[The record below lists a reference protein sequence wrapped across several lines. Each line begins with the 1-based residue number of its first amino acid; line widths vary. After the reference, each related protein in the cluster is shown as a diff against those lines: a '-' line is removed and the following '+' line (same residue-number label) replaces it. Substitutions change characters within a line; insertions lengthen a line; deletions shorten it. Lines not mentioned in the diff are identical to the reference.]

1 MQKGICRSYGRPDL
15 EPNLQSMKISLYEV
29 KFGLLLLTF
38 FIVYTN
44 ARAGSPD
51 YRIVSGIGPAEGP
64 GEVNMP
70 FEFPG
75 WNRKQ
80 AITINGSMVSG
91 STDLADF
98 PFLVTLDHLDAEV
111 VNGGFHSA
119 LNGGGDLRFSS
130 DAEGNTRLAIEV
142 VEFVTSPTLTDRK
155 CQIWV
160 KVPNISATSDT
171 IIYVWYNNAGET
183 QPPASDPFGSQ
194 AVWSNGFVSQW
205 HLEQDPSANS
215 PQFFDS
221 STNGNHGVASAT
233 MVAADSKTAQIGRG
247 IELDGSTK
255 FVTLGNP
262 SSLNLTAN
270 MTISI
275 WFRPKTNSDGY
286 LFAKRA
292 ETVNTGYTMLMVGGG
307 PVAYH
312 DGSKWYQTGM
322 VPNID
327 QWNYLS
333 IKFNTAGTAFTMFL
347 NGAFSAEFS
356 IPQMPDGLAQNLYL
370 GKRGPDNFHFNGFLD
385 EFKIADTVRSNDWIS
400 TEYNN
405 QNSPSTFASKGI
417 PEDLNGDGTAAGGL
431 WDQLGNDIGYID
443 GNVGIG
449 TVPQSGYRL
458 AVDGTVHTREVR
470 IDIEN
475 WPDYVFMP
483 DYRLPSLQDVKK
495 HIDDKGHLAN
505 VPSAAAVSLNGVQ
518 IGAMNRILLEKI
530 EELTLYAIEQNKE
543 QKRLEKEVSEIE
555 RNRKN

>member
-1 MQKGICRSYGRPDL
+1 
-15 EPNLQSMKISLYEV
+15 MKISLSEV
-29 KFGLLLLTF
+29 KFGLFLLSF

-44 ARAGSPD
+44 AWAGSPD
-51 YRIVSGIGPAEGP
+51 DRIASGVGPIEGP
-64 GEVNMP
+64 GEANIP

-98 PFLVTLDHLDAEV
+98 PFLVTLDHLDQEI
-111 VNGGFHSA
+111 VNGGQHSA
-119 LNGGGDLRFSS
+119 LNGGGDIRFSS
-130 DAEGNTRLAIEV
+130 DAAGNNRLAIEV
-142 VEFVTSPTLTDRK
+142 VEFVTSNSITNRR
-155 CQIWV
+155 CQVWV
-160 KVPNISATSDT
+160 KIPNLSATTDT
-171 IIYVWYNNAGET
+171 TIYIWYNKPSEV
-183 QPPASDPFGSQ
+183 QPGASQPFGSQ
-194 AVWSNGFVSQW
+194 AVWSNGFVSEW
-205 HLEQDPSANS
+205 HLEQDPSTNA

-221 STNGNHGVASAT
+221 STNGNHGVASTA

-312 DGSKWYQTGM
+312 DGNKWYQTGM

-347 NGAFSAEFS
+347 NGAFSAEFN

-385 EFKIADTVRSNDWIS
+385 EFKIADTVRSNDWIT

-405 QNSPSTFASKGI
+405 QNSASTFASKGI
-417 PEDLNGDGTAAGGL
+417 PEDLNGGGTASGGI
-431 WDQLGNDIGYID
+431 WAPFGDGIHYNS

-449 TVPQSGYRL
+449 TVPQSAYRL
-458 AVDGTVHTREVR
+458 AVDGSVHTREVR
-470 IDIEN
+470 VDLDN

-483 DYRLPSLQDVKK
+483 DYLLPSLQDVKK

-505 VPSAAAVSLNGVQ
+505 VPSAAEVALNG
-518 IGAMNRILLEKI
+518 IRLGAMNRILLEKI
-530 EELTLYAIEQNKE
+530 EELTLYVIRQNKE
-543 QKRLEKEVSEIE
+543 QKNLEREVRELE
-555 RNRKN
+555 LNQKK